1 MLVLPFHQ
9 HVQVYLLVK
18 TKNINLHQNHL
29 QFSEKVVILKCFAI
43 LIVQVMADMPSNIG
57 VKKECCHIIRTV
69 TILCVGF
76 KLEII
81 KRLVPFELIMAYL
94 KVADWCHEYE
104 FKFHQHQSY
113 KKGIKLREF
122 KQANLTIKK
131 SHLVGGCLSCT
142 LGFLF
147 GTGQLQ
153 LKYQHLSTYPAVQ
166 TPASRLKCEQLTDT
180 GVSIVT

>member
-131 SHLVGGCLSCT
+131 SHLVGVSVLHIGFSVWNRLAPTEVSTLVDISCSANSS
-142 LGFLF
+142 
-147 GTGQLQ
+147 
-153 LKYQHLSTYPAVQ
+153 KPS
-166 TPASRLKCEQLTDT
+166 EM
-180 GVSIVT
+180 